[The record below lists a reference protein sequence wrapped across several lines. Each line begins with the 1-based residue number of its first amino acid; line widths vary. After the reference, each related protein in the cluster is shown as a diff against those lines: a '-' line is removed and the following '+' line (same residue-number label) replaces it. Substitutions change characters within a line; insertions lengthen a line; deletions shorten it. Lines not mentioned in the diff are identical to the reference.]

1 MAHSRREIEIKLGIA
16 NAGEGK
22 RQLRAAGFR
31 VVRRRVF
38 EANTVY
44 DTSASSLRE
53 QGKLLRLRSAG
64 KLHTLT
70 FKGPPFPGKHKS
82 RVELEVSVGDAAAA
96 ARVFEALGYGPHF
109 RYEKYRTE
117 FAKPG
122 EGGVAVIDETPIG
135 CFLELEGAPRWIDRT
150 ARALGFRESDY
161 NTDSYGTLYLDY
173 CRERGIQPSNMVFK
187 GR

>member
-1 MAHSRREIEIKLGIA
+1 MSHSGREIEIKLCMA
-16 NAGEGK
+16 NADEGRRK
-22 RQLRAAGFR
+22 LRAAGFC

-44 DTSASSLRE
+44 DTPASSLRE

-64 KLHTLT
+64 KLHILT
-70 FKGPPFPGKHKS
+70 FKGPPFPGRHKS
-82 RVELEVSVGDAAAA
+82 RVELEVSVSDAAAA
-96 ARVFEALGYGPHF
+96 ARVFEALGYGPKF

-117 FAKPG
+117 FSKPG
-122 EGGVAVIDETPIG
+122 EGGVAMIDETPIG
-135 CFLELEGAPRWIDRT
+135 CFLELEGAPRWIDRA

-161 NTDSYGTLYLDY
+161 NTKSYGTLYLDY
-173 CRERGIQPSNMVFK
+173 CRERGIRPSNMVFT